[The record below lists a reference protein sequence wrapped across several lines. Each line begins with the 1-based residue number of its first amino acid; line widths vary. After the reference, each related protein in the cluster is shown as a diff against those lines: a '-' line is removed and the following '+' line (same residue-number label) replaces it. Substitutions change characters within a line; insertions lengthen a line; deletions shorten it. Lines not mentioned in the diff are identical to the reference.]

1 MVKILAAVAVAI
13 LIVAGLF
20 VFRGCGDPD
29 ARAIRRSLSEAV
41 EIARVEARESQ
52 LVAAAR
58 ARSLGRFVTP
68 DITFGNRT
76 LPVAIQSRE
85 NLMMAVL
92 HSRTLLNRFIIETHD
107 VELDLRSDRLSALM
121 TLSAK
126 VTADGPAGPETVWKN
141 VRMEW
146 VKQDDLW
153 LISRVQAVEPIEQP
167 R

>member
-126 VTADGPAGPETVWKN
+126 VTADDPDTPYTVSQTTHDK
-141 VRMEW
+141 
-146 VKQDDLW
+146 
-153 LISRVQAVEPIEQP
+153 
-167 R
+167 